1 MTTMGV
7 IKQVNQDIDAHET
20 EKKIINFVVIVG
32 VNSSH

>member
-1 MTTMGV
+1 M
-7 IKQVNQDIDAHET
+7 QVDQDIDLHEN